1 MLFSVVIPARDSID
15 TLCPLFESLAA
26 STRQPDQ
33 IILVDD
39 GSAES
44 LETVAA
50 RYGARLLRNNISLG
64 PATARNQGA
73 IESTAGLIVFLD
85 ADVTV
90 HPDTLDRL
98 VSALEDDPSLAG
110 VIGSYDDAPG
120 HPGFLSRYRNL
131 LHAWIHQTASP
142 QASTF
147 WGACGA
153 IRRQALESVGGFPES
168 YGRPAIED
176 IELGSR
182 LIKAGFKLKLDRNAL
197 VCHHKAWTF
206 LKMVRTDV
214 FDRAIPW
221 TRLILREHK
230 MPDDL
235 NLRRSQRLNAVL
247 ALLLLFMLPAPA
259 FGLIPL
265 LAFLI
270 VWALY
275 VSQNGRFYAFLVH
288 RHGIWFA
295 LRAIPVHWLYF
306 IYSCAGFGLGLAG
319 HLLDGAPKTAAVPQG
334 HGGEPIVRNS
344 LPGSPIAS
352 DPTHPVR
359 GK

>member
-1 MLFSVVIPARDSID
+1 MLFSVVIPARDSISR
-15 TLCPLFESLAA
+15 LCHLFESLAS
-26 STRQPDQ
+26 STRQPDE

-44 LETVAA
+44 LAPVAA
-50 RYGARLLRNNISLG
+50 RYGARFLRNHSSLG
-64 PATARNQGA
+64 PATVRNQGA
-73 IESTAGLIVFLD
+73 IESTTGLIVFLD

-98 VSALEDDPSLAG
+98 VRALEDDPSLAG

-142 QASTF
+142 HASTF

-153 IRRQALESVGGFPES
+153 IRSEALRSVGGFPES
-168 YGRPAIED
+168 YSRPSIED
-176 IELGSR
+176 IELGSM
-182 LIKAGFKLKLDRNAL
+182 LIKAGHKLKLDRNAL
-197 VCHHKAWTF
+197 VCHHKAWTL
-206 LKMVRTDV
+206 LKMLRTDI

-247 ALLLLFMLPAPA
+247 ALLLLILSPAPFLGTA
-259 FGLIPL
+259 PL

-270 VWALY
+270 VWALF
-275 VSQNGRFYAFLVH
+275 VSQNGRFYAFLV
-288 RHGIWFA
+288 RRQGMWFA

-319 HLLDGAPKTAAVPQG
+319 HLLAGAPKAATVPHG
-334 HGGEPIVRNS
+334 LGGEQIVRHS
-344 LPGSPIAS
+344 LPGSRIAT
-352 DPTHPVR
+352 DPTHPVK

>member
-1 MLFSVVIPARDSID
+1 MLFSVVIPARDSIS
-15 TLCPLFESLAA
+15 TLCHLFESLAS
-26 STRQPDQ
+26 STRQPDE

-44 LETVAA
+44 LEPVAA
-50 RYGARLLRNNISLG
+50 RYGARFLRNSFSFG

-73 IESTAGLIVFLD
+73 IESTAGLIVYLD

-98 VSALEDDPSLAG
+98 VRALEDDPSLAG

-153 IRRQALESVGGFPES
+153 IRCQALLAVGGFPAT

-197 VCHHKAWTF
+197 VCHHKAWSF
-206 LKMVRTDV
+206 WKMICTDV

-235 NLRRSQRLNAVL
+235 NLRRSQRVNAVI
-247 ALLLLFMLPAPA
+247 ALILLFMLPAPA
-259 FGLIPL
+259 LGVVPF
-265 LAFLI
+265 LAFLF
-270 VWALY
+270 VWALF
-275 VSQNGRFYAFLVH
+275 VSQNGRFYAFLV
-288 RHGIWFA
+288 RRQGMWFA

-319 HLLDGAPKTAAVPQG
+319 HLLAGAPKAASVPQG
-334 HGGEPIVRNS
+334 HGES
-344 LPGSPIAS
+344 KL
-352 DPTHPVR
+352 
-359 GK
+359 